1 MAQGIIMAL
10 LVADLTLK
18 LVLAALFI
26 GSQRKKSKQDQA
38 EKEAELFLSQLR
50 NERRKNRNG

>member
-1 MAQGIIMAL
+1 MAQVIIAAL

-26 GSQRKKSKQDQA
+26 GSHRKKSKQKQA

-50 NERRKNRNG
+50 NERRKKRNG